1 MNNVFLIG
9 KIISEIEYKFIYDRY
24 KFNENHE
31 KYKHVVIATCKIE
44 LLNKSIVKIY
54 EYDNIADYMYRNL
67 KVNDNLLIEGKLN
80 SLGNIEIICLN
91 YWFLL

>member
-24 KFNENHE
+24 KFNENYE
-31 KYKHVVIATCKIE
+31 KYKHVVIAICKVE

-54 EYDNIADYMYRNL
+54 GYDNTADYMYKNL
-67 KVNDNLLIEGKLN
+67 KVNDNMLIEGKLD
-80 SLGNIEIICLN
+80 SLGNIEILFIHDFKL
-91 YWFLL
+91 